1 MKVIMLENTHIVQS
15 QILPYAKTTIE
26 DIIQQMLYF
35 TGSETEKE
43 AKKAGGKT
51 KPDPWVC
58 AFNWLQLDVSPRW
71 MWGPGSPGAG
81 DSKEACDLRRGACK
95 YEFKIF
101 LIFYILFP
109 SSEQPNPFN
118 GLTCRGSIR

>member
-1 MKVIMLENTHIVQS
+1 MKVIMLENNHIVQS

-35 TGSETEKE
+35 TGSETKKE

-58 AFNWLQLDVSPRW
+58 AFDWMDPDVSHADNAPNL
-71 MWGPGSPGAG
+71 WGPGSPGAG
-81 DSKEACDLRRGACK
+81 DSQEACSFSNFRREVCK
-95 YEFKIF
+95 YEF
-101 LIFYILFP
+101 
-109 SSEQPNPFN
+109 N
-118 GLTCRGSIR
+118 